1 MGGERK
7 KFLIIETL
15 SKILK
20 EKIDPRVV
28 FTILD
33 ISLPQKGGIMKVRIS
48 IFPDEK
54 AKEVISDLNKDSLK
68 IKNELKRKIYLRYLP
83 KKIIFRYTKDWE
95 EAQKIDK
102 ILKSLNE

>member
-1 MGGERK
+1 MRGERK

-83 KKIIFRYTKDWE
+83 KKIIFRYTKDLE

>member
-1 MGGERK
+1 MRRERK

-83 KKIIFRYTKDWE
+83 KKIIFRYTKDLE